1 MIRTTGHPQKI
12 TFSELRRT
20 GVRGVLV
27 CCADHKCSHVVAMDT
42 DTWPD
47 SLQLSDIEDR
57 FVCQVCGK
65 RGADV
70 RFDFPRAGIEPIF
83 M

>member
-1 MIRTTGHPQKI
+1 
-12 TFSELRRT
+12 
-20 GVRGVLV
+20 
-27 CCADHKCSHVVAMDT
+27 MDT

>member
-1 MIRTTGHPQKI
+1 MAFNNLGKGVSSIG
-12 TFSELRRT
+12 ELRST

-47 SLQLSDIEDR
+47 SLQLCDIEDR

-70 RFDFPRAGIEPIF
+70 RFYFSRAGIEPIL